1 MDTYCSEEEGCGFHL
16 TDDDMGNLAATLPRL
31 EILQI
36 GLPCRF
42 DSCNTT
48 FASLLSISTHC
59 LGLEFL
65 EIHFNT
71 LTIAEDVQHL
81 LGTGS
86 GHDKAKCELR
96 NLTVGYIPLGVGE
109 EGIELVVMGF
119 KVIFPCLTDF
129 TDYGGSWWELRR
141 KLWG

>member
-16 TDDDMGNLAATLPRL
+16 MDDDMGNLVAALPL
-31 EILQI
+31 LKILQI
-36 GLPCRF
+36 GLPCHF
-42 DSCNTT
+42 NSCNATIT
-48 FASLLSISTHC
+48 SLLLISTHC
-59 LGLEFL
+59 LDLESL
-65 EIHFNT
+65 ETHFNT
-71 LTIAEDVQHL
+71 LMIVEDMQRL

-86 GHDKAKCELR
+86 GHDKAKCELW

-119 KVIFPCLTDF
+119 KVIFPCLMDLM
-129 TDYGGSWWELRR
+129 DYGGCWWELRC